1 MIAIY
6 HSKSKTEALQC
17 GSFIGGG
24 FSEDGID
31 TSKSYP
37 MITDVFKYL
46 PSFLSSTVN
55 TIFPQH
61 KLLNIFFP
69 FLFLLKL

>member
-6 HSKSKTEALQC
+6 HSKSKTEALHC
-17 GSFIGGG
+17 GSFTEGG
-24 FSEDGID
+24 FGEDGID

-46 PSFLSSTVN
+46 PSFLSSKVN
-55 TIFPQH
+55 TIFS
-61 KLLNIFFP
+61 
-69 FLFLLKL
+69 